1 MFSMLLQLLT
11 NGFFLSYIK
20 SKSFELP
27 LSAKEEEKYLVRF
40 FNGDQDARN
49 ILIERNLRL
58 VAHIIKKYYTQ
69 TGDQEDLI
77 SIGTIGLIKGISSYN
92 PDKGVRLATYAAR
105 CIENEILM
113 YFRSQKK
120 LQGEVSLSDTLETD
134 KDGNSLF
141 LLDVVGVE
149 DTMLDDLDNRD
160 TCLRLR
166 RLVEKCLTEREA
178 DIIRHR
184 YGLRGMIPKT
194 QRELAAEY
202 GISRS
207 YVSQRR

>member
-1 MFSMLLQLLT
+1 M
-11 NGFFLSYIK
+11 
-20 SKSFELP
+20 
-27 LSAKEEEKYLVRF
+27 
-40 FNGDQDARN
+40 
-49 ILIERNLRL
+49 
-58 VAHIIKKYYTQ
+58 H
-69 TGDQEDLI
+69 
-77 SIGTIGLIKGISSYN
+77 
-92 PDKGVRLATYAAR
+92 
-105 CIENEILM
+105 
-113 YFRSQKK
+113 FRAQRK

-184 YGLRGMIPKT
+184 YGLRGTIPKT

-207 YVSQRR
+207 YVSRRC